1 MSDSKPTPSEKQEAD
16 SFLGRLSVVVF
27 YLVMAGAFVAALFST
42 RPDSLARESQRG
54 FGELIIVC
62 AVLGWVFF
70 LTIVYLAGR
79 YSEVLVM
86 CVKALGVDK
95 PKTDGQIF
103 FSDGLLFWTLPIPAF
118 IVSGVCWWIM
128 WRIPDAVVWIGKLF
142 RG

>member
-27 YLVMAGAFVAALFST
+27 YLVMAGALVAALVST
-42 RPDSLARESQRG
+42 RPDSIASESQRRLG
-54 FGELIIVC
+54 DLIIVC

-95 PKTDGQIF
+95 PKIDGHIF
-103 FSDGLLFWTLPIPAF
+103 FNDGLLFWTLPIPAF
-118 IVSGVCWWIM
+118 IVSGVCWWIL
-128 WRIPDAVVWIGKLF
+128 WRIPDAINWVGELF